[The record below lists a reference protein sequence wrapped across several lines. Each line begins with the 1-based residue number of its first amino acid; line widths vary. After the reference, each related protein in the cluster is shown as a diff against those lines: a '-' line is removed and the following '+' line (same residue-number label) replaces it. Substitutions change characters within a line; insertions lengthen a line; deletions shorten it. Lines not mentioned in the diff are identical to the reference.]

1 MNTLEGSQVPKDE
14 TNAPQSA
21 PGGTVTFLF
30 TDIEGSTKLL
40 EHLREQYAIVLADQR
55 KILREGFKR
64 WNGFEIDTQG
74 DSFFVAFTRAIDAVC
89 CVVEAQKALMEH
101 EWPQGADVRV
111 RMGLHTGEPIIVRTG
126 YVGMDIHRA
135 ARIAAA
141 GHGGQVL
148 VSQTT
153 HDLTYQDLPKGISLR
168 DLGSYKLKDIRYP
181 QQIFQLDID
190 NLPSEFPALKT
201 LSAEEEPPTPGEP
214 PYKGLIYFDEADAGW
229 FFGRDLVIARLNEAI
244 QSQRFLAVI
253 GASGSGKSSVVRA
266 GLVPA
271 LKHSGGHWQI
281 HVLTPGA
288 HPLESLAVELTRDSQ
303 SASTTVNLM
312 DDLRSDPRCLHIVV
326 QKQVADAKLTPRLLL
341 VVDQFEELFT
351 LCRDAEERQAFVDNL
366 LYAVQSEGGAVSVL
380 IALRADFYQH
390 LAEYSGLRTLFAK
403 QQEYIG
409 AMSAEELRQAIEEP
423 AKRGGWEFSP
433 GLVDLILYDIGASE
447 GHQPEPGALPLL
459 SHALLET
466 WNRRRGN
473 LLNLRAYSEAG
484 GVRGAIARTAENVY
498 KRELTPSQQE
508 IARNIFLRLTELGEG
523 TQDTRR
529 RVSILELIPPAPYGD
544 PQQVEEVLVKLA
556 DARLVTTSEGTAEV
570 AHEALIREWSTLREW
585 LSQDREG
592 LRVHRR
598 LTEATQEWELMEHD
612 PGSLYRG
619 ARLAQ
624 ALEWSEN
631 NPRQMNAQEL
641 TFLAASREASERDML
656 EREAQRQRELEAAQ
670 KLAETQTTAARKLRG
685 RAWLLAGAMALALI
699 LATAAL
705 FLGNQASQRA
715 NLATSRELANAA
727 TNNLSIDPERSVLLS
742 LEALKKADSL
752 EARNAL
758 HQALPE
764 LHLLRSFLAHDS
776 AVTAVTY
783 SPDGKFLASASADR
797 SVKIW
802 NTQTGDLLQTIQF
815 EKDTWDVAFSPD
827 GKILAISTYTQTVG
841 VDPESGQQLFSLKG
855 KEVGW
860 TTGYDLGASRLA
872 FSPDGKLLA
881 VANMDGHPVV
891 WDLATQKIILILTGH
906 AAMIRFIDFSPD
918 GNLLATGS
926 DDGTVRVWD
935 AESGQQV
942 IALAQSTTSW
952 YGVHFSPDGLRLA
965 AVNEGSALK
974 VWQVDGWIELM
985 SLTRPEAGG
994 FRNLAWSPDGKTIAT
1009 ASYDGVTRIWDA
1021 ASGQELLNLPG
1032 HISTVLDVD
1041 FSPDGSR
1048 LVTCGI
1054 DKTIKT
1060 WDTGLGKELL
1070 TIKADSDNVR
1080 LAYNPDG
1087 SQLATVGVS
1096 GTPAIWDAV
1105 SGKLLR
1111 TLPATNPPH
1120 TLLSIAYNPDGTRL
1134 AAGSADGNVTMWDLE
1149 NDHIALSWPAHSNSI
1164 AGINFS
1170 SDGKRLA
1177 TSSHDGLVKIWD
1189 ATSGQELITFDGHA
1203 QHAPSPQLQMVFGVA
1218 FSPDGQRVASAGFD
1232 GAVRVWDSTTGKEI
1246 FSVTDGNAIGFGSVA
1261 FSPDGKLI
1269 AAGEF
1274 DSPLI
1279 IIDAVSGKI
1288 LHRSTGHSAAILDV
1302 RFSSDSKFVAS
1313 ASFDRLAKL
1322 WDATSGQE
1330 LASYYGNPKNAWSVS
1345 LSPDGKYLEAG
1356 GWDGTARTY
1365 IINLDELINLAKMR
1379 VTRPLTTEEC
1389 QKYLHVEQCPV
1400 EGH

>member
-14 TNAPQSA
+14 ITAPQSA

-40 EHLREQYAIVLADQR
+40 EYLREQYAIVLADQR
-55 KILREGFKR
+55 KILRDGFKR

-153 HDLTYQDLPKGISLR
+153 YDLIYQDLPKGISLR

-201 LSAEEEPPTPGEP
+201 LSADEEPPTPGEP
-214 PYKGLIYFDEADAGW
+214 PYKGLMYFDEADAGW

-271 LKHSGGHWQI
+271 LKHSAGQWQI

-288 HPLESLAVELTRDSQ
+288 HPLESLAVELTRHSQ
-303 SASTTVNLM
+303 SASATVNLM

-326 QKQVADAKLTPRLLL
+326 QKQVADAKLAPRLLL

-351 LCRDAEERQAFVDNL
+351 LCRDADERQAFVDNL
-366 LYAVQSEGGAVSVL
+366 LYAVQCEGGAVSVL

-390 LAEYSGLRTLFAK
+390 LAEYSGLRTLCAK

-466 WNRRRGN
+466 WKRRRGN
-473 LLNLRAYSEAG
+473 LLSLRGYSEAG

-498 KRELTPSQQE
+498 QRELTPGQQE

-556 DARLVTTSEGTAEV
+556 DARLITTSEGSAEV

-592 LRVHRR
+592 LRVHRH

-641 TFLAASREASERDML
+641 TFLEASRQASERDML

-670 KLAETQTTAARKLRG
+670 KLAETQSTAARKLRR
-685 RAWLLAGAMALALI
+685 RAWLLSGAMALALL
-699 LATAAL
+699 LATAAI
-705 FLGNQASQRA
+705 FLGTQASQRA

-727 TNNLSIDPERSVLLS
+727 TNNLGIDPERSILLAI
-742 LEALKKADSL
+742 EALKKADTL

-764 LHLLRSFLAHDS
+764 LHILRSLIAHDS
-776 AVTAVTY
+776 PVTAVIH
-783 SPDGKFLASASADR
+783 SPDGKLLASSSADR
-797 SVKIW
+797 TTKIW
-802 NTQTGDLLQTIQF
+802 DTRTGDLLQTIHF
-815 EKDTWDVAFSPD
+815 DKDTWDVAFSPD
-827 GKILAISTYTQTVG
+827 GKILVTAVYTQVIGSDPQTGVQLFALNGKAVGWEQGYNLGTCQVDFNPDGKLLVVANMDGQPVVWDLDTQRIVLRLDGHTDIVYG
-841 VDPESGQQLFSLKG
+841 VD
-855 KEVGW
+855 
-860 TTGYDLGASRLA
+860 
-872 FSPDGKLLA
+872 FSPDGKLI
-881 VANMDGHPVV
+881 
-891 WDLATQKIILILTGH
+891 AT
-906 AAMIRFIDFSPD
+906 ASR
-918 GNLLATGS
+918 
-926 DDGTVRVWD
+926 DGTVRVWN
-935 AESGQQV
+935 AMTAQP
-942 IALAQSTTSW
+942 IITLAQATSAW
-952 YGVHFSPDGLRLA
+952 FDVQFSPDGSRLA
-965 AVNEGSALK
+965 AVNEGADLK
-974 VWQVDGWIELM
+974 IWEVDSWKELL
-985 SLTRPEAGG
+985 SLARPETGG
-994 FRNLAWSPDGKTIAT
+994 YQGMDWSPDGASLAT
-1009 ASYDGVTRIWDA
+1009 ASYDGVTRIWEA
-1021 ASGQELLNLPG
+1021 FTGQLLINLPG
-1032 HISTVLDVD
+1032 HASTVTDVD
-1041 FSPDGSR
+1041 FSPDGKR
-1048 LVTCGI
+1048 LVSAGA
-1054 DKTIKT
+1054 DRVIKT
-1060 WDTGLGKELL
+1060 WDVGPGRELL
-1070 TIKADSDNVR
+1070 TIRADSDNVR
-1080 LAYNPDG
+1080 IAYSPDG
-1087 SQLATVGVS
+1087 SQLYTVGAS
-1096 GTPAIWDAV
+1096 GTPKIWDAL
-1105 SGKLLR
+1105 SGQLLR
-1111 TLPATNPPH
+1111 TLPGMDPLRPLT
-1120 TLLSIAYNPDGTRL
+1120 SIALSPDGKVL
-1134 AAGSADGNVTMWDLE
+1134 AAGSGDGNVTVWNLE
-1149 NDHIALSWPAHSNSI
+1149 NNQIARSWQAHANSI
-1164 AGINFS
+1164 IGISFS
-1170 SDGKRLA
+1170 PDGEHLV
-1177 TSSHDGLVKIWD
+1177 TSSLDGMGAVWEI
-1189 ATSGQELITFDGHA
+1189 ATGQAISKFDGHA
-1203 QHAPSPQLQMVFGVA
+1203 QHAGSAQMQMVFGAA
-1218 FSPDGQRVASAGFD
+1218 FSPDSLHVATAGYD
-1232 GAVRVWDSTTGKEI
+1232 GAVRVWDSTTGQEI
-1246 FSVTDGNAIGFGSVA
+1246 YNVTDGKALFSAVA
-1261 FSPDGKLI
+1261 FSPDGKLL

-1274 DSPLI
+1274 DSPLLI
-1279 IIDAVSGKI
+1279 VDAASGAI
-1288 LHRSTGHSAAILDV
+1288 LHKSTGHSAGILDV
-1302 RFSSDSKFVAS
+1302 RFSADSKYIAT

-1322 WDATSGQE
+1322 WDAASGQE
-1330 LASYYGNPKNAWSVS
+1330 LASFYGNAKNAWSVS
-1345 LSPDGKYLEAG
+1345 LTPDGKHLAAG

-1365 IINLDELINLAKMR
+1365 IINLDELINLAKTR